1 MSSGIRRSIAFSVAD
16 RYASIALGFVTTI
29 ILSRLLTPKDFGIFS
44 IAMSFVV
51 LADIFR
57 DFGTGNYLVQAKQL
71 TDQQLRTAFT
81 SFLATSALCG
91 LVLLLGAPALVS
103 FYGDGLFWQLM
114 PVFAFNLML
123 GPFSVPET
131 RADHCC
137 WSGMPN
143 SAEWPTRVPMIAR
156 NDFRSTPRWM

>member
-57 DFGTGNYLVQAKQL
+57 DFGTGNLVQ
-71 TDQQLRTAFT
+71 
-81 SFLATSALCG
+81 S
-91 LVLLLGAPALVS
+91 
-103 FYGDGLFWQLM
+103 
-114 PVFAFNLML
+114 
-123 GPFSVPET
+123 
-131 RADHCC
+131 
-137 WSGMPN
+137 
-143 SAEWPTRVPMIAR
+143 
-156 NDFRSTPRWM
+156 